1 MRELDVI
8 GVRVDVPSNA
18 PILLLR
24 EVGGSRVIPIWIGA
38 AEASAIA
45 NALDGVL
52 PPRPLTHDLMA
63 QMLSELGHTRIA
75 ARITAM
81 EEGPDDGGI
90 FHAELEIDGHVISAR
105 PSDVVALAVRS
116 GIVITAPEELLDRV
130 GVEMEVPAQDEVE
143 RFREFLDSVT
153 PDDFEE
159 S

>member
-1 MRELDVI
+1 MRELDVV

-18 PILLLR
+18 PILLLQ
-24 EVGGSRVIPIWIGA
+24 ESGGSRVIPIWIGA

-45 NALDGVL
+45 NALEGVV

-63 QMLSELGHTRIA
+63 QLLSELGHTQVS

-81 EEGPDDGGI
+81 KEGPEEGGI
-90 FHAELEIDGHVISAR
+90 FHAELEVDGHVLSAR

-116 GIVITAPEELLDRV
+116 GIVITAPEELLDQV
-130 GVEMEVPAQDEVE
+130 GVELEQPAQDEVE
-143 RFREFLDSVT
+143 RFREFLDSVS